1 MLRNQKRCKPGAAGR
16 VLPDGRYEHL
26 LARTRRERHV
36 REEHVSC
43 IHVRFRSNNINS
55 PDPAYPSKQR
65 VLEAF
70 ADVSVSDG
78 DACFIRGF
86 IDFVSFMIMQVM
98 RGSTVRGHT
107 LGISVGNPLSVE
119 PTLDVF
125 NNAAYASIDFAI
137 TAARVYG
144 IKVSSPQAFFKPFS
158 DLSLTMISNTKVAH
172 PAH

>member
-1 MLRNQKRCKPGAAGR
+1 MVGTNIYWLGLDENVMYVKSMYHVFTFASAQITSIARILRIQASSECSKL
-16 VLPDGRYEHL
+16 LPMFLSVIGM
-26 LARTRRERHV
+26 
-36 REEHVSC
+36 HVSYGA
-43 IHVRFRSNNINS
+43 V
-55 PDPAYPSKQR
+55 
-65 VLEAF
+65 
-70 ADVSVSDG
+70 
-78 DACFIRGF
+78 F
-86 IDFVSFMIMQVM
+86 IDLVSFIIMQVM

-144 IKVSSPQAFFKPFS
+144 IKVSSPQAFFKPLS